1 MKNMSSNEI
10 KKYLSDNNIKPSL
23 PRVKIFEYLIQYKSH
38 PTVDEI
44 YIALVDE
51 LVTLSKTTV
60 YNTLNLFLKNN
71 IINQIL
77 IEENET
83 RYDADMKIHG
93 HFKCNKCGKVYD
105 FDYDLSKIKISDLY
119 EFTFTEYHTYIKG
132 ICKNCN
138 VQTQTDI

>member
-83 RYDADMKIHG
+83 RYDADMEIHG

-105 FDYDLSKIKISDLY
+105 FDYDLSKIEFDALN

-138 VQTQTDI
+138 VKT